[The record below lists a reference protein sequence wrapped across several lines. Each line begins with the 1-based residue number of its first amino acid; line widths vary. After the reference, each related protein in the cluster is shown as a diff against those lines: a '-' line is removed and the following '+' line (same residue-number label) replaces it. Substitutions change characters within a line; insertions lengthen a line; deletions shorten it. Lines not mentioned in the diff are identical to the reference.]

1 MTILVDEENRF
12 NDELRLDGLK
22 WRVKNC
28 KCKYCG
34 APLRLRRI
42 LYGNNPQGRVEI
54 FCTECNRIEYGVE
67 PEIYTV
73 AKYFVEEFNFNIF
86 PNNDDSDKTKQ
97 MNVAKVS
104 EIIAWAYKNMGL
116 LSSRG
121 FTIPIDISKSILGED
136 VIYRD
141 DDISDV
147 EVEIMDTG
155 ANVCRQ

>member
-1 MTILVDEENRF
+1 MRCIICGKVIPLGKPDIIT
-12 NDELRLDGLK
+12 
-22 WRVKNC
+22 VKSGDDA
-28 KCKYCG
+28 YT
-34 APLRLRRI
+34 AI
-42 LYGNNPQGRVEI
+42 EEI

-116 LSSRG
+116 LSARG

-155 ANVCRQ
+155 ANVCR

>member
-1 MTILVDEENRF
+1 
-12 NDELRLDGLK
+12 
-22 WRVKNC
+22 
-28 KCKYCG
+28 
-34 APLRLRRI
+34 
-42 LYGNNPQGRVEI
+42 
-54 FCTECNRIEYGVE
+54 
-67 PEIYTV
+67 
-73 AKYFVEEFNFNIF
+73 
-86 PNNDDSDKTKQ
+86 

-116 LSSRG
+116 LSARG

-155 ANVCRQ
+155 ASVCRQ